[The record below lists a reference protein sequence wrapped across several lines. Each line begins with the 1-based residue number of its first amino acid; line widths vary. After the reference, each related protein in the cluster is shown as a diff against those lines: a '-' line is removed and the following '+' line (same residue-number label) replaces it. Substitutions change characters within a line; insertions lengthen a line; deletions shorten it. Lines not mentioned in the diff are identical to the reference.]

1 MEVAS
6 FRKKELISNYIILG
20 IFAIVSLAPILVLI
34 FNAFKPAVEFG
45 TNPIGL
51 PNNIT
56 FQNFPDAWVQGEYS
70 KIFFNSSVVSS
81 CSLILIRDS
90 PYDSNFVCFKS
101 FIRSLIK

>member
-6 FRKKELISNYIILG
+6 FRKKELISNYVILG

-56 FQNFPDAWVQGEYS
+56 FQNFPDAWIQGEYS
-70 KIFFNSSVVSS
+70 KIFFNSE
-81 CSLILIRDS
+81 IR
-90 PYDSNFVCFKS
+90 
-101 FIRSLIK
+101 

>member
-45 TNPIGL
+45 TNPI
-51 PNNIT
+51 
-56 FQNFPDAWVQGEYS
+56 
-70 KIFFNSSVVSS
+70 
-81 CSLILIRDS
+81 
-90 PYDSNFVCFKS
+90 
-101 FIRSLIK
+101 

>member
-6 FRKKELISNYIILG
+6 FRKKELISNYVILG

-56 FQNFPDAWVQGEYS
+56 S
-70 KIFFNSSVVSS
+70 KANIQKYF
-81 CSLILIRDS
+81 LILL
-90 PYDSNFVCFKS
+90 N
-101 FIRSLIK
+101 